1 MLIMLV
7 VYDFSLII
15 GVLFNLGAKASSKN
29 KVQRKGS
36 KLQAVSLR

>member
-1 MLIMLV
+1 MLIVLV

-15 GVLFNLGAKASSKN
+15 GVLFNLGVKANSKN

-36 KLQAVSLR
+36 KLQGVSFR